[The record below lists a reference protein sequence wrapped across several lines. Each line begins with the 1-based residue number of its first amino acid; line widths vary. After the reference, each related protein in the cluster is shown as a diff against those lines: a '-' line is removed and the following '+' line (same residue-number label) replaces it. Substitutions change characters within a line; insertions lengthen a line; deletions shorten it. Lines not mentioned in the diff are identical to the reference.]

1 MSKERR
7 KTYDKKVIRQ
17 YSQLIFFTRLP
28 LYSAPS
34 DILESDFIALRRR
47 FLVFC
52 VNYDGC
58 KLFARGPGH
67 NSFLRSPIDS
77 YPYSLSRSI
86 ELLESCVSLKREK
99 LAGCGRIVVLSLGCS
114 TPFFCSGCFTFVCM
128 IELPSSSTSSI
139 YKRDFSLAFGEMT
152 KSWICFF
159 YGYCTGSSAEEG

>member
-1 MSKERR
+1 MNSLTSKIQVSKERR
-7 KTYDKKVIRQ
+7 QNYDKKVIRQ

-34 DILESDFIALRRR
+34 DSLKSDFIALRRR

-77 YPYSLSRSI
+77 CPNSFSIGI

-99 LAGCGRIVVLSLGCS
+99 LEGCERIVVLSLVWS
-114 TPFFCSGCFTFVCM
+114 LPFFCSGCFTLV
-128 IELPSSSTSSI
+128 
-139 YKRDFSLAFGEMT
+139 
-152 KSWICFF
+152 
-159 YGYCTGSSAEEG
+159 